1 MNRQQLTYLRVVALI
16 MAGLVASLTIGNLF
30 TIATKGISVTLP
42 SEEEIQWSIDPLQKE
57 ILFRTSFSVR
67 NQGAYDIRDIDITAQ
82 LVKNDKTRLFSYEKQ
97 DLVVL
102 RGTNTTFDL
111 LIPIDLDTISFV
123 DWFSLIYKNTTLQL
137 LLDIDALYMY
147 GLVEFT
153 ANEAIDIPWSQ
164 PPLNI
169 SDNGTIQAGIQG
181 LCTIFNIT
189 ENNSI
194 MSISDVFSLLSIPE
208 LYYSSGNGFVFNLT
222 ITSYSETLKNITC
235 QIITPLLIVNG
246 SFEFTASFL
255 VGFEENTP
263 VFRIQEVGIEYVA

>member
-42 SEEEIQWSIDPLQKE
+42 NEDEIQWSIDPVQKE
-57 ILFRTSFSVR
+57 ILFRTSFSVN
-67 NQGAYDIRDIDITAQ
+67 NQGVYDIRDIDIKAR
-82 LVKNDKTRLFSYEKQ
+82 LVKQDRTPLFSYEKD

-111 LIPIDLDTISFV
+111 LVPIDLDEISFF

-164 PPLNI
+164 PPLNL
-169 SDNGTIQAGIQG
+169 SDNRTIQAGIHG
-181 LCTIFNIT
+181 LCTLFNLTQNHSIT
-189 ENNSI
+189 T
-194 MSISDVFSLLSIPE
+194 ISDIFSLLTLPE
-208 LYYSSGNGFVFNLT
+208 IFYSTGNGFVFNLT
-222 ITSYSETLKNITC
+222 ITSFSEGVKNVTC
-235 QIITPLLIVNG
+235 TIITPLLIIDG
-246 SFEFTASFL
+246 SFEFSVSFL
-255 VGFEENTP
+255 VGFEGNTP
-263 VFRIQEVGIEYVA
+263 IFRIQEVDIDYVA

>member
-42 SEEEIQWSIDPLQKE
+42 SEEEIQWSVDPLQKE
-57 ILFRTSFSVR
+57 ILFRTSFSVK
-67 NQGAYDIRDIDITAQ
+67 NQGVYDIRDIDISAQ
-82 LVKNDKTRLFSYEKQ
+82 LVKKDGTSLLSYEKEG
-97 DLVVL
+97 LVVL

-111 LIPIDLDTISFV
+111 LIPINLDSISFF

-137 LLDIDALYMY
+137 LLEIDALYMY

-164 PPLNI
+164 PPLNL
-169 SDNGTIQAGIQG
+169 SDNRTIQAGFQG
-181 LCTIFNIT
+181 LCTLFNIT
-189 ENNSI
+189 QNNSVT
-194 MSISDVFSLLSIPE
+194 SLSDIFSLLSIPE
-208 LYYSSGNGFVFNLT
+208 FYFSSGNGFVINLT
-222 ITSYSETLKNITC
+222 ITPYSESVKNISC
-235 QIITPLLIVNG
+235 QIVTPLLIVDG
-246 SFEFTASFL
+246 AFEFTVSFL
-255 VGFEENTP
+255 VGFDGNSP